1 MPCEE
6 LSFDGFGEQLR
17 VNLQGRRGLLS
28 ATLGLTDRCNLRC
41 VHCFV
46 HEPDRDREIK
56 DRELST
62 AQWMDILDQL
72 TEMGCLSLLFTGGE
86 PLLRD
91 DFVEIYTHA
100 KRRGFLI
107 TLFTNGTLLTRELVD
122 FLSSWYPYLIE
133 VTLYGLTVETYGAV
147 TGNPGAFE
155 RCMRGV
161 EMLVEAGLPLRLK
174 AMAMRPTAAEI
185 PAMYEYAAGL
195 GVPFRHDGM
204 VWQPL
209 FDKDVSEL
217 RLTPAEIVELDRL
230 QPIAASDF
238 VRVHERHLRI
248 VASMSDEERR
258 RLYNCGGGHQ
268 SCYVDP
274 YGVLSICQAV
284 RPGVYDLTDG
294 NLREGWGALG
304 TFRATTLAPEHYACR
319 ECEIAGLCPRCPA
332 RSLREHS
339 DPAAAVEFACK
350 VTRLRA
356 EQLGLDLTEWTNP
369 APMGQGKEE

>member
-6 LSFDGFGEQLR
+6 LSFGDFGEL
-17 VNLQGRRGLLS
+17 LQAKVGGRRELLS

-72 TEMGCLSLLFTGGE
+72 AEMGCLSLLITGGE

-91 DFVEIYTHA
+91 DFVEIYSHA

-107 TLFTNGTLLTRELVD
+107 TLFTNGTLLTPELVE
-122 FLSSWYPYLIE
+122 LLASWYPRAIE
-133 VTLYGLTVETYGAV
+133 VTLYGLTRETYGEV
-147 TGNPGAFE
+147 TGNPAAFE

-174 AMAMRPTAAEI
+174 AMAMRPTVAEI

-195 GVPFRHDGM
+195 GAPFRHDGM
-204 VWQPL
+204 VWQPF

-217 RLTPAEIVELDRL
+217 RLSPEEIVDLDRL
-230 QPIAASDF
+230 QPIAGPDF
-238 VRVHERHLRI
+238 IRVYERHNRI
-248 VASMSDEERR
+248 VAAMSAEERR
-258 RLYNCGGGHQ
+258 RLYQCGGGHQ
-268 SCYVDP
+268 SGYVDP
-274 YGVLSICQAV
+274 YGMLGLCQMV
-284 RPGVYDLTDG
+284 RPGVYDLTNG
-294 NLREGWGALG
+294 SLREGWGALG
-304 TFRATTLAPEHYACR
+304 EFRATTLAPGDPACR
-319 ECEIAGLCPRCPA
+319 ECPIAGLCPSCPA
-332 RSLREHS
+332 RSQQEHG
-339 DPAAAVEFACK
+339 DPASPVKFACE
-350 VTRLRA
+350 VSRLRA
-356 EQLGLDLTEWTNP
+356 EQLGLALPVTE
-369 APMGQGKEE
+369 